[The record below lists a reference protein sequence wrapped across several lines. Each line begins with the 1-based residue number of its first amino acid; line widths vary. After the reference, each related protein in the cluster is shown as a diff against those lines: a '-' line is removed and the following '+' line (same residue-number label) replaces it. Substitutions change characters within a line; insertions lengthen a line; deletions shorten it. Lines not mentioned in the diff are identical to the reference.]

1 MTLKAA
7 ISNGAL
13 LKECSY
19 SLPMEGWLKAGVVF
33 VITSPLTPLRRRG
46 ELKPTYSNVT
56 LFTRSVAGY
65 PLLRRGAGGEV
76 KKEWLWRYVH
86 TIALERGWGVS
97 VFSFVLK
104 QKKQKLKALT
114 SYATKHKSPL
124 KDLNSL
130 RSNSKS
136 FLTPQ
141 LMFCLTQRSLMP

>member
-56 LFTRSVAGY
+56 LFTRSVAGS

-76 KKEWLWRYVH
+76 KKEWLWRCVH
-86 TIALERGWGVS
+86 TIALERSWGVL
-97 VFSFVLK
+97 FF
-104 QKKQKLKALT
+104 
-114 SYATKHKSPL
+114 
-124 KDLNSL
+124 
-130 RSNSKS
+130 
-136 FLTPQ
+136 F
-141 LMFCLTQRSLMP
+141 FCLETKETKIQGSNFLCYKT